1 MENSNQ
7 KDWQPLESNPALIN
21 KFITD
26 LGFDT
31 QKYIFH
37 ELLSIEEWG
46 QALIPYPT
54 KAIMFLYP
62 VNEAQLKH
70 KALEIERI
78 NNEGQEVS
86 PNVIFYSSQKL

>member
-7 KDWQPLESNPALIN
+7 KDWQPLESNPAIIN

-37 ELLSIEEWG
+37 ELLSIDEWG
-46 QALIPYPT
+46 QAMIPYPT
-54 KAIMFLYP
+54 TGIMFLYP
-62 VNEAQLKH
+62 RNETQIKS

-78 NNEGQEVS
+78 QEEGQELS
-86 PNVIFYSSQKL
+86 PNVILTLKRP